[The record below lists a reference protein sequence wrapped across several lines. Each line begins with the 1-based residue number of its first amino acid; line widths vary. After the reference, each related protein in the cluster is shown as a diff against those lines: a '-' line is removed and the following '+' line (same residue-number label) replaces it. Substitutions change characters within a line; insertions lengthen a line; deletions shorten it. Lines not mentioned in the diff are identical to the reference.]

1 MFFYLGIWELW
12 VATRLSELLECCMGN
27 AWWNIRKRHWQGD
40 MKLVSWLCLH
50 VELRLTEL
58 HNPHNPLLNPFQ
70 TKQSI
75 SGYHL
80 CGKEEE
86 WCLKVREA
94 RPKVSRQVENSVVV
108 WMKRLPIWL
117 VNCPLC
123 VSAYRCCLLDYM
135 SPSNPNPIAH
145 LSVSTLR
152 RWCQYLIDK
161 DTKLASFSAWVCQME
176 HHGSSWWNFL
186 WSIKCSGNSYS

>member
-1 MFFYLGIWELW
+1 
-12 VATRLSELLECCMGN
+12 
-27 AWWNIRKRHWQGD
+27 

-86 WCLKVREA
+86 
-94 RPKVSRQVENSVVV
+94 
-108 WMKRLPIWL
+108 
-117 VNCPLC
+117 
-123 VSAYRCCLLDYM
+123 
-135 SPSNPNPIAH
+135 
-145 LSVSTLR
+145 
-152 RWCQYLIDK
+152 
-161 DTKLASFSAWVCQME
+161 
-176 HHGSSWWNFL
+176 
-186 WSIKCSGNSYS
+186 